1 MRGHL
6 LDPNIII
13 AFSIDKLSFGREAA
27 VQSLVVTGSSSRYF
41 IETSC
46 SKGIFLSE
54 VPFLHSD
61 SSSERN

>member
-1 MRGHL
+1 
-6 LDPNIII
+6 
-13 AFSIDKLSFGREAA
+13 LSFGREAA